1 MLLLIGS
8 FLLLLVIGAPVAV
21 AMAVASLLYLGIYD
35 VAPDI
40 IAAQRMI
47 AGVESF
53 PLIAVPFFILA
64 GNLMNI
70 AGVTGRIY
78 HFALSLVG
86 WMKGGLAQVNIIGSV
101 IFSGMSGTALADA
114 AGIGTIEIKA
124 MKDHGYPVEAAVGV
138 TAASATLGPIFPPSL
153 PFVIYGMMANAS
165 IGALFMAGIIPGI
178 VMTSLMMLTVW
189 IFARRYGW
197 GSDTPFDFRELAGAF
212 LEVIIVLCFPLSVW
226 LLIQAGLSVNI
237 AVFLALGVLI
247 ALDWYFDWHAVMALM
262 APVLLI
268 GGMTMGWFTP
278 TEAAVAAVLWS
289 LFLGLV
295 RYRTMTFRTL
305 AKASFDT
312 IETTAA
318 VLFIVTAA
326 SIFAWLLTVSQAAQ
340 LFSDFMFG
348 LTDNWWTFLIVVNI
362 LLLVV
367 GAFLDTIAA
376 ISILV
381 PILMPV
387 AARYGI
393 DPVHL
398 GIILTLNLMIGL
410 LTPPVGMVLFVLSR
424 IAKMS
429 VERTALAILPWMI
442 PLFVALLLIT
452 FIPAI
457 TLWLPT
463 QLGLIRS
470 TSPPCAAASPAFTP
484 PMTCG
489 SRKTRF
495 PPPVPARSCCAWP
508 RAGSA
513 GRTCITTTMAASA
526 PSGCASRSSRGTRP
540 RAGSRRWVRAWT
552 APPPARW
559 SRSAP
564 RSPAG
569 TATTAARASRSI
581 ACPCASWAAPCA
593 CRMNRGCS
601 ATCWWSPPRRS
612 TPFPTRPHR
621 PRPPAPSRWPSA
633 FMPWRRRA
641 TWRASAS

>member
-8 FLLLLVIGAPVAV
+8 FLLLLIIGTPVAV
-21 AMAVASLLYLGIYD
+21 SMAVSSLLYLVLYG

-70 AGVTGRIY
+70 AGVTSRIY
-78 HFALSLVG
+78 RFALALVG

-101 IFSGMSGTALADA
+101 VFSGMSGTTLADA

-124 MKDHGYPVEAAVGV
+124 MKDHGYPVDAAVGV

-165 IGALFMAGIIPGI
+165 IGALFMAGVIPGV
-178 VMTSLMMLTVW
+178 VMTALMMLTVY
-189 IFARRYGW
+189 IFAKRKGW
-197 GSDTPFDFRELAGAF
+197 GSDTPFELKQLLSASM
-212 LEVIIVLCFPLSVW
+212 EVVIVLSFPVAVYLMI
-226 LLIQAGLSVNI
+226 LAGLSINI
-237 AVFLALGVLI
+237 AVLIGLAVLV
-247 ALDWYFDWHAVMALM
+247 ALDWYYDFSAVMALM
-262 APVLLI
+262 TPVLLI

-312 IETTAA
+312 IETTAS

-340 LFSDFMFG
+340 MFSDFMFAM
-348 LTDNWWTFLIVVNI
+348 TDNWWTFLIIVNI

-398 GIILTLNLMIGL
+398 GLIVTLNLMIGL

-424 IAKMS
+424 ISKMS
-429 VERTALAILPWMI
+429 VERTTLAILPWMI
-442 PLFVALLLIT
+442 PLLVALALIT
-452 FIPAI
+452 FIPSV

-463 QLGLIRS
+463 QLGLIR
-470 TSPPCAAASPAFTP
+470 
-484 PMTCG
+484 
-489 SRKTRF
+489 
-495 PPPVPARSCCAWP
+495 
-508 RAGSA
+508 
-513 GRTCITTTMAASA
+513 
-526 PSGCASRSSRGTRP
+526 
-540 RAGSRRWVRAWT
+540 
-552 APPPARW
+552 
-559 SRSAP
+559 
-564 RSPAG
+564 
-569 TATTAARASRSI
+569 
-581 ACPCASWAAPCA
+581 
-593 CRMNRGCS
+593 
-601 ATCWWSPPRRS
+601 
-612 TPFPTRPHR
+612 
-621 PRPPAPSRWPSA
+621 
-633 FMPWRRRA
+633 
-641 TWRASAS
+641 

>member
-8 FLLLLVIGAPVAV
+8 FLLLMIIGAPIAV
-21 AMAVASLLYLGIYD
+21 SLGVSSLLYLVIYG

-53 PLIAVPFFILA
+53 PLIAVPFFILV

-78 HFALSLVG
+78 AFALALVG

-101 IFSGMSGTALADA
+101 VFSGMSGTALADA

-153 PFVIYGMMANAS
+153 PFVIYGMMANVS
-165 IGALFMAGIIPGI
+165 IGALFMAGILPGI
-178 VMTSLMMLTVW
+178 VMTALMMLTVF
-189 IFARRYGW
+189 IFAHRKGW
-197 GSDTPFDFRELAGAF
+197 GSDTPFELRKLASAS
-212 LEVIIVLCFPLSVW
+212 LEIVIVFCFPLAVY
-226 LLIQAGLSVNI
+226 LLVLAGLSINI
-237 AVFLALGVLI
+237 AVLIALVALI
-247 ALDWYFDWHAVMALM
+247 ALDWYFDFSAVMALLT
-262 APVLLI
+262 PVLLI

-295 RYRTMTFRTL
+295 RYRTMTLRTL

-312 IETTAA
+312 IETTAS
-318 VLFIVTAA
+318 VLFIVTTA

-340 LFSDFMFG
+340 LFSDFMFS
-348 LTDNWWTFLIVVNI
+348 LTDSWWTFLILVNI
-362 LLLVV
+362 LLLIV

-381 PILMPV
+381 PILMPI

-393 DPVHL
+393 DPVHMGL
-398 GIILTLNLMIGL
+398 IFTLNLMIGL

-424 IAKMS
+424 IAKLS
-429 VERTALAILPWMI
+429 VERTAIAILPWMI

-463 QLGLIRS
+463 QLGLLR
-470 TSPPCAAASPAFTP
+470 
-484 PMTCG
+484 
-489 SRKTRF
+489 
-495 PPPVPARSCCAWP
+495 
-508 RAGSA
+508 
-513 GRTCITTTMAASA
+513 
-526 PSGCASRSSRGTRP
+526 
-540 RAGSRRWVRAWT
+540 
-552 APPPARW
+552 
-559 SRSAP
+559 
-564 RSPAG
+564 
-569 TATTAARASRSI
+569 
-581 ACPCASWAAPCA
+581 
-593 CRMNRGCS
+593 
-601 ATCWWSPPRRS
+601 
-612 TPFPTRPHR
+612 
-621 PRPPAPSRWPSA
+621 
-633 FMPWRRRA
+633 
-641 TWRASAS
+641 

>member
-1 MLLLIGS
+1 MLLLIGA
-8 FLLLLVIGAPVAV
+8 FLVLLAIGTPVAV
-21 AMAVASLLYLGIYD
+21 SMAVASLAYLIIYG

-78 HFALSLVG
+78 KFALSLVG

-165 IGALFMAGIIPGI
+165 IGALFMAGIIPGV
-178 VMTSLMMLTVW
+178 VMTGLLMATVY
-189 IFARRYGW
+189 IIARRKGW
-197 GSDTPFDFRELAGAF
+197 GSDTPFELSKMLAAS
-212 LEVIIVLCFPLSVW
+212 LEVIIVLAFPVAIY
-226 LLIQAGLSVNI
+226 LLILAGLSVNI
-237 AVFLALGVLI
+237 AVLIGLAVLV
-247 ALDWYFDWHAVMALM
+247 ALDWYFDFSAVMALM
-262 APVLLI
+262 TPVLLI

-295 RYRTMTFRTL
+295 RYRTMTMRTL

-312 IETTAA
+312 IETTAS

-348 LTDNWWTFLIVVNI
+348 LTDNWWTFLIIVNI
-362 LLLVV
+362 LLLIV

-398 GIILTLNLMIGL
+398 GLIITLNLMIGL

-424 IAKMS
+424 ISKLS
-429 VERTALAILPWMI
+429 VEKTTLAILPWTI
-442 PLFVALLLIT
+442 PLFIALGLIT

-463 QLGLIRS
+463 QLGLIR
-470 TSPPCAAASPAFTP
+470 
-484 PMTCG
+484 
-489 SRKTRF
+489 
-495 PPPVPARSCCAWP
+495 
-508 RAGSA
+508 
-513 GRTCITTTMAASA
+513 
-526 PSGCASRSSRGTRP
+526 
-540 RAGSRRWVRAWT
+540 
-552 APPPARW
+552 
-559 SRSAP
+559 
-564 RSPAG
+564 
-569 TATTAARASRSI
+569 
-581 ACPCASWAAPCA
+581 
-593 CRMNRGCS
+593 
-601 ATCWWSPPRRS
+601 
-612 TPFPTRPHR
+612 
-621 PRPPAPSRWPSA
+621 
-633 FMPWRRRA
+633 
-641 TWRASAS
+641 

>member
-1 MLLLIGS
+1 MLLIGS
-8 FLLLLVIGAPVAV
+8 FLLLLILGTPVAV
-21 AMAVASLLYLGIYD
+21 SMIVASLSYLLVYG

-40 IAAQRMI
+40 ITAQRMI

-53 PLIAVPFFILA
+53 PLIAVPFFILV

-101 IFSGMSGTALADA
+101 VFSGMSGTALADA

-165 IGALFMAGIIPGI
+165 IGALFMAGILPGI
-178 VMTSLMMLTVW
+178 VMAALMMLTVVF
-189 IFARRYGW
+189 FAHRKGW
-197 GSDTPFDFRELAGAF
+197 GSDTPFELRRLAGAS
-212 LEVIIVLCFPLSVW
+212 LEVLVVLCFPAAVYI
-226 LLIQAGLSVNI
+226 LILAGLSVNVAVLI
-237 AVFLALGVLI
+237 ALAALI
-247 ALDWYFDWHAVMALM
+247 ALDWFFDFSAVMALM
-262 APVLLI
+262 TPVLLI

-278 TEAAVAAVLWS
+278 TEAAVAAVIWS

-295 RYRTMTFRTL
+295 RYRTMTFRAL

-312 IETTAA
+312 IETTAS

-340 LFSDFMFG
+340 LFSDFMFS
-348 LTDNWWTFLIVVNI
+348 LTDNWWTFLIIVNI
-362 LLLVV
+362 LLLIV

-398 GIILTLNLMIGL
+398 GVVITLNLMIGL

-424 IAKMS
+424 ISKLS
-429 VERTALAILPWMI
+429 VERTTLAILPWMI
-442 PLFVALLLIT
+442 PLFAALLLIT
-452 FIPAI
+452 FVPQL

-463 QLGLIRS
+463 QLGLIR
-470 TSPPCAAASPAFTP
+470 
-484 PMTCG
+484 
-489 SRKTRF
+489 
-495 PPPVPARSCCAWP
+495 
-508 RAGSA
+508 
-513 GRTCITTTMAASA
+513 
-526 PSGCASRSSRGTRP
+526 
-540 RAGSRRWVRAWT
+540 
-552 APPPARW
+552 
-559 SRSAP
+559 
-564 RSPAG
+564 
-569 TATTAARASRSI
+569 
-581 ACPCASWAAPCA
+581 
-593 CRMNRGCS
+593 
-601 ATCWWSPPRRS
+601 
-612 TPFPTRPHR
+612 
-621 PRPPAPSRWPSA
+621 
-633 FMPWRRRA
+633 
-641 TWRASAS
+641 

>member
-1 MLLLIGS
+1 MLLLLGSFLILLLIGT
-8 FLLLLVIGAPVAV
+8 PVAV
-21 AMAVASLLYLGIYD
+21 SMAVASLLYLVIYD

-78 HFALSLVG
+78 RFALSLVG

-101 IFSGMSGTALADA
+101 VFSGMSGTALADA

-165 IGALFMAGIIPGI
+165 IGALFMAGIVPGV
-178 VMTSLMMLTVW
+178 VMTVLMMVTVY
-189 IFARRYGW
+189 IFARRRGW
-197 GSDTPFDFRELAGAF
+197 GSDTPFELKALLGAS
-212 LEVIIVLCFPLSVW
+212 LEVLIVLAFPIAVYLMI
-226 LLIQAGLSVNI
+226 LAGLSVNV
-237 AVFLALGVLI
+237 AVLIGLALLV
-247 ALDWYFDWHAVMALM
+247 ALDWYYDFSAVMALM
-262 APVLLI
+262 TPVLLI

-295 RYRTMTFRTL
+295 RYRSMTMRTL

-312 IETTAA
+312 IETTAS

-340 LFSDFMFG
+340 LFSDFLFA
-348 LTDNWWTFLIVVNI
+348 LTDNWWTFLLIVNV
-362 LLLVV
+362 LLLIV

-398 GIILTLNLMIGL
+398 GLIVTLNLMIGL

-424 IAKMS
+424 ISKMS
-429 VERTALAILPWMI
+429 VERTTLAILPWMI
-442 PLFVALLLIT
+442 PLFIALGLIT

-463 QLGLIRS
+463 QMGLIR
-470 TSPPCAAASPAFTP
+470 
-484 PMTCG
+484 
-489 SRKTRF
+489 
-495 PPPVPARSCCAWP
+495 
-508 RAGSA
+508 
-513 GRTCITTTMAASA
+513 
-526 PSGCASRSSRGTRP
+526 
-540 RAGSRRWVRAWT
+540 
-552 APPPARW
+552 
-559 SRSAP
+559 
-564 RSPAG
+564 
-569 TATTAARASRSI
+569 
-581 ACPCASWAAPCA
+581 
-593 CRMNRGCS
+593 
-601 ATCWWSPPRRS
+601 
-612 TPFPTRPHR
+612 
-621 PRPPAPSRWPSA
+621 
-633 FMPWRRRA
+633 
-641 TWRASAS
+641 